1 MPLRLRCSLTLHSS
15 FLPSLLRSKRW
26 VGTRCGLPS
35 NTGTASPPCCGY
47 AAWAEGACEA
57 DIEATQHAMAFNT
70 RAIKRAAT
78 AEASTGD
85 SPQATVPSV
94 VPQPSSV
101 IVTVRRGHLSVD
113 LPIATLRQQ
122 VTRGIA
128 RIVLSG
134 TWVTDYAAPLCQDSC
149 RLPTFVHSPLEDD
162 MTRPYSLAF
171 KQKMVERLTGKNPL
185 NQSQLARET
194 GVRQQNLCRWLD
206 EARSLPLVASDKRNV
221 RRWSVEQKPR
231 ILAEGSELTGDQLA
245 AFLERVGVGLPE
257 FERWRVALEEDGQG
271 TSATT
276 KRIRKLER
284 ELARKEKALAEATT
298 LLVLKKTLQRH
309 LPHQD
314 DDTDGQSEK

>member
-35 NTGTASPPCCGY
+35 NTGTASPPCCAY
-47 AAWAEGACEA
+47 AAWAEGAFEA
-57 DIEATQHAMAFNT
+57 DIEAIQHAMAFNP

-101 IVTVRRGHLSVD
+101 IETVRRGHLSVD

-134 TWVTDYAAPLCQDSC
+134 TWVTDYSEHIGNTFGHLRGCANAVAGVFQDGRTAAVRGSVGRRREDGRAVPRIRCFSQD
-149 RLPTFVHSPLEDD
+149 RLQDF
-162 MTRPYSLAF
+162 
-171 KQKMVERLTGKNPL
+171 
-185 NQSQLARET
+185 
-194 GVRQQNLCRWLD
+194 
-206 EARSLPLVASDKRNV
+206 LPL
-221 RRWSVEQKPR
+221 Q
-231 ILAEGSELTGDQLA
+231 
-245 AFLERVGVGLPE
+245 GL
-257 FERWRVALEEDGQG
+257 RL
-271 TSATT
+271 
-276 KRIRKLER
+276 
-284 ELARKEKALAEATT
+284 
-298 LLVLKKTLQRH
+298 
-309 LPHQD
+309 
-314 DDTDGQSEK
+314 